1 MESNQE
7 SICPICLT
15 VITDLAMTDSCRHEF
30 CFNCIHLWSNYQ
42 DRCPLCRSNYSNL
55 MYNLTNDGQFLL
67 LPVEQRQSNMTNERI
82 LSMIQI
88 GMTIVVLFWKK
99 KNLIELIKRIN
110 DLINSLN
117 SENNLEER
125 QHLVEMN
132 DKLREIVL
140 QIDELMQ
147 DCITIQNHVIYN
159 QIEQEQAIQTS
170 DIIRSRLIAFIHEII
185 RLVNAH
191 QVQYQNDVPSET
203 IHWLHQWNSQLQQM
217 IHSIESIHFDQFN
230 FDGFNFDQSDQETS
244 SSDDENES
252 ENVSMNS
259 DDENNDDNN
268 MSDVNEKNSNSS
280 GHSNTSDPNDHSN
293 TSDPND
299 QLDFELD

>member
-15 VITDLAMTDSCRHEF
+15 VITDVAMTDSCRHRF
-30 CFNCIHLWSNYQ
+30 CLNCINLWSNHQ

-55 MYNLTNDGQFLL
+55 MYNLTSNGQFLL

-82 LSMIQI
+82 LTMIQV

-99 KNLIELIKRIN
+99 RNLIELIKRIN

-117 SENNLEER
+117 SKNNSEER
-125 QHLVEMN
+125 QKLIEMN
-132 DKLREIVL
+132 DKLREIVS
-140 QIDELMQ
+140 QIDQLIQ
-147 DCITIQNHVIYN
+147 DCIAIQNDVIYN
-159 QIEQEQAIQTS
+159 RIEQEQAVQRS
-170 DIIRSRLIAFIHEII
+170 DVIRSRLIEFNDEII

-191 QVQYQNDVPSET
+191 QVQYQNDVSSEI
-203 IHWLHQWNSQLQQM
+203 IHWLLKWNRQLQQM
-217 IHSIESIHFDQFN
+217 IDSIDSIHFDEFN
-230 FDGFNFDQSDQETS
+230 FDGFYFDESDQETS
-244 SSDDENES
+244 SSDDED
-252 ENVSMNS
+252 ENGSMNS

-268 MSDVNEKNSNSS
+268 MSVVNEENSNSS
-280 GHSNTSDPNDHSN
+280 DPNG
-293 TSDPND
+293 